1 MKIIVAR
8 YKEKIEWIKE
18 IKGDV
23 LLYNKGHDITFN
35 DYDIRKLENIG
46 REGHSYY
53 KYIYDNYDNLDDYT
67 FFLQGYPFDHS
78 PNIINDINLFKPEE
92 CNGFKIL
99 TNRKITCNINGCKH
113 FSRLVLSR
121 DPNLR
126 QVYEMVFGNSPEYI
140 EWIFGAGAQF
150 VVSRDVI
157 LRNSKEFYL
166 NIINLLESVDTEN
179 IGHMI
184 ERLHPLMFNN
194 EK

>member
-8 YKEKIEWIKE
+8 YKEEIDWIKE

-23 LLYNKGHDITFN
+23 LIYNKGPDNINH
-35 DYDIRKLENIG
+35 DYDIHHLGNIG
-46 REGHSYY
+46 REGHTYY

-67 FFLQGYPFDHS
+67 FFLQGDPFDHS

-99 TNRKITCNINGCKH
+99 SNWKIKCNINGCNHFNHKH
-113 FSRLVLSR
+113 K
-121 DPNLR
+121 PNIR
-126 QVYEMVFGNSPEYI
+126 QVHDMVFGNSPEYI

-157 LRNSKEFYL
+157 LRNSKDFYL
-166 NIINLLESVDTEN
+166 NIINLLESRDTVI
-179 IGHMI
+179 IGHAI
-184 ERLHPLMFNN
+184 ERLHPLIFNN